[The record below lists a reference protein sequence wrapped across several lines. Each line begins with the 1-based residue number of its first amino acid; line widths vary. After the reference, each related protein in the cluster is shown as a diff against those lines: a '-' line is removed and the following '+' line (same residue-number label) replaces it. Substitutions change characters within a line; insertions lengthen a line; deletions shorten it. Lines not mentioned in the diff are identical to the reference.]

1 MGQYHIVANLDKQE
15 FFTPHQLGLGA
26 KQWEHF
32 SGDASIPQAIYLLV
46 TASPMRGGGDIIIN
60 ETDPSIIGRWV
71 GDRVVVLGDYTEDS
85 DMPSYGH
92 FGSVYSETA
101 TEEWTNISEQVAIAF
116 SEIFPV
122 TYSGTG
128 WKQRKFADSEF

>member
-1 MGQYHIVANLDKQE
+1 MGQYHIVANLDKKE

-32 SGDASIPQAIYLLV
+32 SGDASIPQAIYLLI
-46 TASPMRGGGDIIIN
+46 TASPMRGGGDIIIR
-60 ETDPSIIGRWV
+60 ETDPSIVGRWV

-85 DMPSYGH
+85 DMPSYPN
-92 FGSVYSETA
+92 FGSVYGETNH
-101 TEEWTNISEQVAIAF
+101 WTDISEQVATAF

-128 WKQRKFADSEF
+128 WKQREFSESEF